1 MKNLIPLLLLCW
13 SLATTLMAIP
23 ADPTPRKVT
32 QPDGTTVSIV
42 LRGDEHFY
50 YHTTT
55 DGMPV
60 VQATNGA
67 FYFATLNNGRLEAS
81 NLLARDADQRTT
93 ADIAFVASNRTFTT
107 AALSNMW
114 QERVST
120 RAQLTQSLRPRLAP
134 GVQRAPGTSS
144 VNTGKRR
151 GLIILVEF
159 KDNAFQA
166 KHSKA
171 EFNDM
176 ANLVGYN
183 RNKHIGSVHDYFY
196 DASYGQFDIEF
207 DVVGPIKLQYNM
219 SYYGEDDAYTR
230 GIDKN
235 VGEMIVEAIQGAVGQ
250 VDFKQYDWDNNGE
263 VDQVYVL
270 YAGYGQ
276 AGGASSSTVWPH
288 EYYLQY
294 SSYGKR
300 LYAGGMYFNQ
310 YSCGNE
316 LYGNSG
322 TQLAGIGTVCH
333 EYSHCLGLPDFYD
346 TQGSNFGMATWSV
359 MDGGVYNNYL
369 CVPCPYTAYERYLS
383 GWLEPTELDGPT
395 IVKDMRP
402 ITEHPDAYII
412 YNDGNRNEYFM
423 LENHQKTGWDAYAG
437 GHGMLV
443 THIDYDKS
451 IWAQNKIN
459 NTPSRQRMTIIPADN
474 AYDQTTPGYAG
485 DPFPGTKGKTALT
498 DDTTPAARLY
508 NKNTTTGNYYMGKP
522 ITNITEE
529 GGLIS
534 FSFMGASVP
543 KAPATLTAESV
554 TAEGFTAKWEA
565 ASSATFYNLQLRAME
580 TADVSESLLISEDF
594 SKVAATADGAFEK
607 SSKLNDITQQPGWSG
622 YKVYEG
628 KYNCLKLGT
637 ANYQGWLATP
647 ILNAPAGGNVTVVFE
662 HIAYS
667 GVPSTTMDITLLD
680 ENDNT
685 LATQNIEIANNTY
698 VLNFSGITKNFKVKF
713 TAAARIYIDNIAV
726 YGEKYTEAELGAG
739 ESIWDS
745 AQKFNNLTT
754 TSRVFT
760 GLANGRY
767 AFRVQA
773 GSDNGVS
780 EWTKPAYVTIGAPSG
795 IEATLGNT
803 PAAPIY
809 SISGRYCGT
818 DTQRLP
824 AGVYIQAGRKFI
836 VK

>member
-1 MKNLIPLLLLCW
+1 MKNLIPLLLLFW

-50 YHTTT
+50 FHTTT

-60 VQATNGA
+60 VQAANGA
-67 FYFATLNNGRLEAS
+67 FYFATLKDGRLEAS

-93 ADIAFVASNRTFTT
+93 ADIAFVESNRTFTT

-134 GVQRAPGTSS
+134 GMHRAPGTTS

-171 EFNDM
+171 EYTDM
-176 ANLVGYN
+176 ANLEGYN

-196 DASYGQFDIEF
+196 DASYGQFDLEF
-207 DVVGPIKLQYNM
+207 DVVGPIKLKYNM
-219 SYYGEDDAYTR
+219 SYYGEDSYT
-230 GIDKN
+230 GSIDMH
-235 VGEMIVEAIQGAVGQ
+235 VGEMIAEAIQGAVGQ
-250 VDFKQYDWDNNGE
+250 VDFSQYDWDNNGE

-288 EYYLQY
+288 EFYLQY
-294 SSYGKR
+294 SSYGKK
-300 LYAGGMYFNQ
+300 LYAGGKYFNQ

-322 TQLAGIGTVCH
+322 TQLAGIGTLCH

-346 TQGSNFGMATWSV
+346 TAGSNFGMAKWSV
-359 MDGGVYNNYL
+359 MDGGVYNNYT

-395 IVKDMRP
+395 MVKDMRP

-443 THIDYDKS
+443 THIDYDRS
-451 IWAQNKIN
+451 IWAQNVIN
-459 NTPSRQRMTIIPADN
+459 NTASRQRMTIIPADN
-474 AYDQTTPGYAG
+474 AYDQTTPGFAG
-485 DPFPGTKGKTALT
+485 DPFPGTKGKTSLT
-498 DDTTPAARLY
+498 DDTTPAARVY

-522 ITNITEE
+522 ITNITEKN
-529 GGLIS
+529 GLIS
-534 FSFMGASVP
+534 FSFMGAAVP
-543 KAPATLTAESV
+543 NAPTSLTAEAV
-554 TAEGFTAKWEA
+554 TENGFTAKWDA
-565 ASSATFYNLQLRAME
+565 ASSATFYNLQLRPME

-594 SKVAATADGAFEK
+594 GKITVTTDGAFDK
-607 SSKLNDITQQPGWSG
+607 SSKIDDLTAQPGWTA

-628 KYNCLKLGT
+628 KESTLKMGT
-637 ANYQGWLATP
+637 ATYAGWLTTP
-647 ILNAPAGGNVTVVFE
+647 LLNAPAGGNVTVVFE
-662 HIAYS
+662 HIAYN
-667 GVPSTTMDITLLD
+667 GVPSTTMDVILLD

-685 LATQNIEIANNTY
+685 LATQNIEITNNTY
-698 VLNFSGITKNFKVKF
+698 ILNFAGITKNFKVKF
-713 TAAARIYIDNIAV
+713 APAARIYIDNIAV
-726 YGEKYTEAELGAG
+726 YSEKFTGEQLGAG
-739 ESIWDS
+739 ESIWDD
-745 AQKFNNLTT
+745 AQKFNNLTA

-780 EWTKPAYVTIGAPSG
+780 EWTKPAYVTLGSPSG
-795 IEATLGNT
+795 IETILGKAT
-803 PAAPIY
+803 AAPIY
-809 SISGRYCGT
+809 NISGRYCGT
-818 DTQRLP
+818 DIQQLP

>member
-1 MKNLIPLLLLCW
+1 
-13 SLATTLMAIP
+13 
-23 ADPTPRKVT
+23 
-32 QPDGTTVSIV
+32 
-42 LRGDEHFY
+42 
-50 YHTTT
+50 
-55 DGMPV
+55 
-60 VQATNGA
+60 
-67 FYFATLNNGRLEAS
+67 
-81 NLLARDADQRTT
+81 
-93 ADIAFVASNRTFTT
+93 
-107 AALSNMW
+107 MW
-114 QERVST
+114 QERISA
-120 RAQLTQSLRPRLAP
+120 RAQLTESLRPQLAP
-134 GVQRAPGTSS
+134 AIHRAPGTSS

-166 KHSKA
+166 KHTQA

-176 ANLVGYN
+176 ANLEGYN

-196 DASYGQFDIEF
+196 DASYGQFDLEF
-207 DVVGPIKLQYNM
+207 DVVGPVKLKYNM
-219 SYYGEDDAYTR
+219 SYYGTDDAYTG
-230 GIDKN
+230 GIDKY

-250 VDFKQYDWDNNGE
+250 VDFSQYDWDNNGE

-276 AGGASSSTVWPH
+276 AGGAPSSTVWPH

-294 SSYGKR
+294 SSYQKR
-300 LYAGGMYFNQ
+300 LYAGGKYFNQ

-322 TQLAGIGTVCH
+322 TQLAGIGTLCH

-346 TQGSNFGMATWSV
+346 TAGNNFGMAKWSV
-359 MDGGVYNNYL
+359 MDGGVYNNYT

-395 IVKDMRP
+395 MVKDMRP

-412 YNDGNRNEYFM
+412 YNDGNRDEYFM

-443 THIDYDKS
+443 THIDYDKT

-459 NTPSRQRMTIIPADN
+459 NTASRQRMTIIPADN

-498 DDTTPAARLY
+498 DDTTPAARVY

-522 ITNITEE
+522 ITNITEKN
-529 GGLIS
+529 GLIS
-534 FSFMGASVP
+534 FSFMGAAVP
-543 KAPATLTAESV
+543 NAPTSLTAEAV
-554 TAEGFTAKWEA
+554 TENGFTAKWDA

-594 SKVAATADGAFEK
+594 SKITVDTDGAFDK
-607 SSKLNDITQQPGWSG
+607 ASKIDNLTAQPGWTA

-628 KYNCLKLGT
+628 KESTLKMST
-637 ANYQGWLATP
+637 ASYAGWLTTP
-647 ILNAPAGGNVTVVFE
+647 LLNTPAGGNVTVVFE
-662 HIAYS
+662 HIAYN
-667 GVPSTTMDITLLD
+667 GVPSTTMDVTLLD

-685 LATQNIEIANNTY
+685 LATQNIEIANDTY
-698 VLNFSGITKNFKVKF
+698 ILNFAGITKNFKVKF
-713 TAAARIYIDNIAV
+713 APAARIYIDNIAV
-726 YGEKYTEAELGAG
+726 YSEKYTKEQLGAG
-739 ESIWDS
+739 ESIWDD
-745 AQKFNNLTT
+745 AQEFNNLTA

-773 GSDNGVS
+773 GSENGVS
-780 EWTKPAYVTIGAPSG
+780 EWTKPTYVKIGTPAG
-795 IEATLGNT
+795 IETTLGNA

-809 SISGRYCGT
+809 NISGRYCGT
-818 DTQRLP
+818 DIQQLP